1 MALNGGKDF
10 SPWSKKDDL
19 LYQTLRVP
27 VEAVLG
33 HDGVGLADC
42 AIAESKFEKGED
54 ISRRMLTLIP
64 RMGDIRTRGTPDME
78 FAATALLARSQLF
91 CGQGDE
97 ARRTVAT
104 LRERFVQREL
114 DRFLPNMDAVLCRLD
129 LHLGRLDEAD
139 GWYRDKAPRD
149 PVHLDVMRRYQYL
162 TQAMVELADGRPDA
176 ALMTLA
182 PLRPYV
188 QTCARHIDG
197 IHLRVLCAIAL
208 FRKRDESWR
217 QELTQALDT
226 AAEFQFIRTVSVYGV
241 AVLPLLEQLEW
252 TGGARWHKRLMNQ
265 VRAQAACYPRFLQP
279 RLSPDETLTAAELQV
294 LRLMCADK
302 SNAEIGQIMDVK
314 LTTVKT
320 HVSHILDKLG
330 VSRRSEAKTAAKKLW
345 LIPEDL

>member
-1 MALNGGKDF
+1 
-10 SPWSKKDDL
+10 
-19 LYQTLRVP
+19 
-27 VEAVLG
+27 
-33 HDGVGLADC
+33 
-42 AIAESKFEKGED
+42 
-54 ISRRMLTLIP
+54 
-64 RMGDIRTRGTPDME
+64 ME

-188 QTCARHIDG
+188 QTCARTSTASICG
-197 IHLRVLCAIAL
+197 SCAPSPSS
-208 FRKRDESWR
+208 ESGTR
-217 QELTQALDT
+217 A
-226 AAEFQFIRTVSVYGV
+226 
-241 AVLPLLEQLEW
+241 
-252 TGGARWHKRLMNQ
+252 GG
-265 VRAQAACYPRFLQP
+265 
-279 RLSPDETLTAAELQV
+279 
-294 LRLMCADK
+294 
-302 SNAEIGQIMDVK
+302 
-314 LTTVKT
+314 
-320 HVSHILDKLG
+320 
-330 VSRRSEAKTAAKKLW
+330 RS
-345 LIPEDL
+345 